1 MAHDAAM
8 PMTFSVT
15 FPWARRMA
23 AVTVAWCA
31 LALLPALA
39 AAPFE
44 NTIAQRTLAC
54 TACHGAQGRAG
65 PDGYYP
71 RLAGKPAGYL
81 YNQLLNF
88 RDGRRHYAL
97 MTQLV
102 DPLSDDYLMEIAR
115 YFSVLD
121 LPYPAPAAPAAAPE
135 VLQRGKTLVLQGDP
149 GQRLPACVSCHGQA
163 MTGVT
168 PHVPGLLGLP
178 RDYLNAQLGAWR
190 TGQRRAHAPDCMANI
205 VAGMSDAD
213 IHAATSW
220 LAAQPLPASSK
231 PATALPAAPAGLVVP
246 ACGSATAPRGT
257 RP

>member
-1 MAHDAAM
+1 MAHDVNM
-8 PMTFSVT
+8 RMTISAT
-15 FPWARRMA
+15 SPWARRLA
-23 AVTVAWCA
+23 ALTLAGSA
-31 LALLPALA
+31 LAPALA

-115 YFSVLD
+115 YFSALD
-121 LPYPAPAAPAAAPE
+121 LPYPAPAAPAAALE

-149 GQRLPACVSCHGQA
+149 GRRLPACVSCHGQA

-190 TGQRRAHAPDCMANI
+190 TGQRRAHVPDCMADI
-205 VAGMSDAD
+205 VARMSDAD

-231 PATALPAAPAGLVVP
+231 PATALPAAPAGQVVP

>member
-1 MAHDAAM
+1 MSTTSSA
-8 PMTFSVT
+8 T
-15 FPWARRMA
+15 FPWVHRL
-23 AVTVAWCA
+23 AVATLAGSILA
-31 LALLPALA
+31 LAPALA

-44 NTIAQRTLAC
+44 DTIAQRTMAC

-115 YFSVLD
+115 YFSALE
-121 LPYPAPAAPAAAPE
+121 LPYPPPAAPAAAPG
-135 VLQRGKTLVLQGDP
+135 VLQRGQALVLHGDP

-190 TGQRRAHAPDCMANI
+190 TGQRRAHAPDCMAHI
-205 VAGMSDAD
+205 VGRMSDAD

-220 LAAQPLPASSK
+220 LAAQALPASSK
-231 PATALPAAPAGLVVP
+231 PAAAAPPPAPGGLVVP
-246 ACGSATAPRGT
+246 TCGSAATPRGT

>member
-1 MAHDAAM
+1 VKTFLFLPSTALTHLLAAAI
-8 PMTFSVT
+8 
-15 FPWARRMA
+15 WL
-23 AVTVAWCA
+23 
-31 LALLPALA
+31 LAGTAG

-44 NTIAQRTLAC
+44 NTIAQRTMAC

-102 DPLSDDYLMEIAR
+102 DPLTDDYLMEIAR
-115 YFSVLD
+115 YFSALD
-121 LPYPAPAAPAAAPE
+121 LPYPPPAAPAAAPD
-135 VLQRGKTLVLQGDP
+135 VLRRGKALVLQGDP
-149 GQRLPACVSCHGQA
+149 GRRLPACVSCHGQA
-163 MTGVT
+163 MTGVA

-205 VAGMSDAD
+205 VGQMNDAD

-231 PATALPAAPAGLVVP
+231 PAATLPAAPAGQVVP
-246 ACGSATAPRGT
+246 ACGSAVAPRGT

>member
-1 MAHDAAM
+1 MK
-8 PMTFSVT
+8 TFL
-15 FPWARRMA
+15 FPPF
-23 AVTVAWCA
+23 
-31 LALLPALA
+31 PALTHLLA
-39 AAPFE
+39 AAIWLLAGTAGAAPFE
-44 NTIAQRTLAC
+44 DTIAQRTLAC

-115 YFSVLD
+115 YFSALD
-121 LPYPAPAAPAAAPE
+121 LPYPAPGAPAAAPD
-135 VLQRGKTLVLQGDP
+135 VLQRGKMLVMQGDP
-149 GQRLPACVSCHGQA
+149 GRRLPACVSCHGQA
-163 MTGVT
+163 MTGVV

-190 TGQRRAHAPDCMANI
+190 TGQRRAHAPDCMADI
-205 VAGMSDAD
+205 VAQMSDAD

-231 PATALPAAPAGLVVP
+231 PATALPAAPAGQVLP
-246 ACGSATAPRGT
+246 SCGSATASRGT